1 MWRLCESR
9 FYCTDESYLFSRN
22 RLSGEDF
29 EEAAINPR
37 WTGVG
42 ATVLNSDDKYSGA
55 KSLKSP
61 ARAAQAI
68 RTKGNLDLTKFAS
81 LTKTTNTAA

>member
-1 MWRLCESR
+1 MPKSAPGNC
-9 FYCTDESYLFSRN
+9 
-22 RLSGEDF
+22 SGQCAADVAAYVKAGFTVPTKVTCSAGTGVICEDF

-68 RTKGNLDLTKFAS
+68 RTG
-81 LTKTTNTAA
+81 

>member
-1 MWRLCESR
+1 MCSGCGRYVKAGLLYRRKLPVQQEQVLSR
-9 FYCTDESYLFSRN
+9 
-22 RLSGEDF
+22 EDF
-29 EEAAINPR
+29 EEAAINPPLD
-37 WTGVG
+37 GVG

-68 RTKGNLDLTKFAS
+68 RTGVEFRPD
-81 LTKTTNTAA
+81 